1 MRLRAGLTQRQ
12 FADALGVK
20 QQFVSQMERGKR
32 PVPPWRFEE
41 ALMLDPDLGI
51 ELELVEA
58 RNQPMPRG
66 PYRTRDG
73 HRS

>member
-1 MRLRAGLTQRQ
+1 
-12 FADALGVK
+12 
-20 QQFVSQMERGKR
+20 
-32 PVPPWRFEE
+32 VPPWRFEE